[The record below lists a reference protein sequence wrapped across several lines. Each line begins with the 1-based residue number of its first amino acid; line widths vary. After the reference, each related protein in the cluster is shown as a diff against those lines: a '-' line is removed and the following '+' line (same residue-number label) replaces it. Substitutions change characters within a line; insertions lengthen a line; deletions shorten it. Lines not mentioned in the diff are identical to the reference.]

1 MSLSKWLSVCVA
13 LLLYLGLSQT
23 EQTPWAAGIGGV
35 LALYRLAPL
44 FWLALARGWI
54 GVLLGGGIFYVDA
67 LWTVHWLTN
76 LSGPGPWLF
85 APLARTAL
93 IVVMLGVAR
102 AGWSRYVQQGGG
114 RRQLPVL
121 VMVSTLPA
129 LVEGT
134 AERFW
139 DATFWLPAA
148 CSALNVAWV
157 RALLAGF
164 GSEAFAWL
172 VGVFSFSAAAFWIE
186 GGKKRLIGIGVPL
199 LLIFVMSLAGGQT
212 GESSSTTTA
221 DDSGG
226 RYKVGVL
233 QFYTMAASKS
243 GGAAQRS
250 YQEIDGIVAG
260 MKDCDIIFFPE
271 GAGAHSLRY
280 AFNGLEDTAFMRWL
294 DEELSPLAE
303 NIILG
308 THIKSEVN
316 RGEFI
321 NVALHTTKD
330 NGVTPFFVPKT
341 RLIPLGEYLPP
352 YVRLLGFDSV
362 LSLRGSTFTPKEEV
376 NLPAVQSFAVKTR
389 EAGLLGVAPAI
400 CYDVAFRDAF
410 VSKVRAGFVHV
421 LAVLGDNHRFKEP
434 RYVEQYFRHA
444 RLRAVELGLPMVVVM
459 SAGASGY
466 VDARGRE
473 HRLIA
478 GFNERPFEIRHTTFE
493 LEKMDAKP
501 TLLSRHP
508 DLSYTLA
515 AVVFC
520 LALLGLWLSSRLS
533 ARSKEAGVRGREKIE
548 DRG

>member
-1 MSLSKWLSVCVA
+1 MSLSKWLSACVA
-13 LLLYLGLSQT
+13 LLLYLGLSQA

-44 FWLALARGWI
+44 FWLAFERGWI

-76 LSGPGPWLF
+76 LSGPVPWLF

-102 AGWSRYVQQGGG
+102 AVWSRYAQQGGG
-114 RRQLPVL
+114 WRQLPVL
-121 VMVSTLPA
+121 VIVSTLPA

-148 CSALNVAWV
+148 CSALDVAWV

-172 VGVFSFSAAAFWIE
+172 VGVFSFSAAAFWIV
-186 GGKKRLIGIGVPL
+186 GGRKRLVGIGAPL
-199 LLIFVMSLAGGQT
+199 LVLVVMSFAGRQT
-212 GESSSTTTA
+212 GGVSSKATA
-221 DDSGG
+221 DDEGGG

-260 MKDCDIIFFPE
+260 MKDCDVIFFPE
-271 GAGAHSLRY
+271 GAGSHSLRY

-352 YVRLLGFDSV
+352 YVRLLGFDEV

-389 EAGLLGVAPAI
+389 KAGLIGVAPAI

-410 VSKVRAGFVHV
+410 VPKVRAGFVHV

-466 VDARGRE
+466 VEPNGRE

-493 LEKMDAKP
+493 LEKRDTP
-501 TLLSRHP
+501 LTLLSRHP

-515 AVVFC
+515 AVVLG
-520 LALLGLWLSSRLS
+520 LALLGLWLADRLS
-533 ARSKEAGVRGREKIE
+533 ARSEEAGVGGREKM
-548 DRG
+548 RG